1 MSDVP
6 RLRDF
11 TSARVGLSRAGNS
24 LPTSE
29 LLGLQ
34 LAHARAREAVQS
46 KLDAQLLALDLKPVV
61 GDLLFVRSA
70 APDRGTYIRQP
81 DLGRRLSDESRDLV
95 MNSRGKY
102 DAVFVIADGLSA
114 LAVQLHAAR
123 LIEATLRLLE
133 RADWVLAP
141 FVVVEQ
147 GRVAIGDEVGEYI
160 GAALSVVLIGERP
173 GLSSWDSLGV
183 YLSWNPHPGL
193 TDADRNC
200 ISNVRGEGLSY
211 AAAANKL
218 VFLMNES
225 RRRKLSG
232 VQLKEEAKALEYQIG
247 EF

>member
-11 TSARVGLSRAGNS
+11 TSARVGLSRAGSS

-29 LLGLQ
+29 LLTLQ

-46 KLDAQLLALDLKPVV
+46 NLDVQQLGLELKPLVAEV
-61 GDLLFVRSA
+61 LCVRSA
-70 APDRGTYIRQP
+70 APDRTTYLRRP
-81 DLGRRLSDESRDLV
+81 DLGRRLSDESRGV
-95 MNSRGKY
+95 IVSKKGRY
-102 DAVFVIADGLSA
+102 DVVFAIADGLSA

-123 LIEATLRLLE
+123 LIAATLALLE
-133 RADWVLAP
+133 PEDWNPAP
-141 FVVVEQ
+141 FVLVEQ
-147 GRVAIGDEVGEYI
+147 GRVAIGDEIGECV

-173 GLSSWDSLGV
+173 GLSSPDSLGV
-183 YLSWNPHPGL
+183 YMSWNPHQGL

-200 ISNVRGEGLSY
+200 ISNIRTEGLSY

-232 VQLKEEAKALEYQIG
+232 VRLKEEAKG
-247 EF
+247 VGMRSG